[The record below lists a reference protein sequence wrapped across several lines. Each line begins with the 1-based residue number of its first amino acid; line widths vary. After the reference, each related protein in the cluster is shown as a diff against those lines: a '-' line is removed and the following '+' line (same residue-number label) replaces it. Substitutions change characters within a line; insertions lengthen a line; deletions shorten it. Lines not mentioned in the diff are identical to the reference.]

1 MIANA
6 VECFGAQVKGNQ
18 RDVGTPDC
26 MVETF
31 GNERAEGIFTGVTPW
46 TVTAVVAKRDGFG
59 ECNVEAECARHSGCN
74 LGNFESVCEASALV
88 VLREYEHLRFA
99 SESAKC

>member
-1 MIANA
+1 
-6 VECFGAQVKGNQ
+6 
-18 RDVGTPDC
+18 
-26 MVETF
+26 MVEAF
-31 GNERAEGIFTGVTPW
+31 GNERAECVFAGVTAW
-46 TVTAVVAKRDGFG
+46 AVTTVVTECDGFG